1 MRTKMK
7 ISMLLLMVILLSV
20 GSIAGIAGAE
30 QEKKTIILGTS
41 ADYMPYEFHKTID
54 GVDTIVGFDIEIAKE
69 IAKDLGAEL
78 VIKDTSFDALLP
90 ELTSG
95 RVDFVISGMNPTEE
109 RRKSIDFS
117 IPYYRAEQSI
127 VVRKEDQEKYST
139 MESLEGARIGVQKAS
154 VQEGIAANIPNAQ
167 VTSLD
172 KIPDLLL
179 QLDTGRVDAVIAEY
193 PIANA
198 NMDIE
203 TMAITDAKPVSEN
216 DEYAV
221 GVRKGNEELLN
232 SINQTL
238 ERLVQNDLVQKYVD
252 EAGDLAAGRVKE
264 ELNTFEFFWKY
275 RDYYLK
281 GIQFTLLIS
290 ALGVFFGFILGLVL
304 ALMRMSGISI
314 LKFLSTAYIE
324 VFRGT
329 PMLVQLF
336 IIHYSLPAFDIKFT
350 PIQSGILTLSLNSAA
365 YLAEIFRAGIQGVDR
380 GQLEAARSLGMSRV
394 AAMRHIVLP
403 QAFKAVLPAIG
414 NEFIVIIK
422 ESSIVSFI
430 GVFDLMYQSQ
440 ILRGSTFAPLNPLLV
455 AAIIYFIL
463 TFTLSKLMGVLERRL
478 SASDHR

>member
-1 MRTKMK
+1 M
-7 ISMLLLMVILLSV
+7 SMLMLLVMLLSF
-20 GSIAGIAGAE
+20 GSVAGAE
-30 QEKKTIILGTS
+30 GVKKTIILGTS

-69 IAKDLGAEL
+69 IAKNLGAEL
-78 VIKDTSFDALLP
+78 IIKDTSFDALLP

-117 IPYYRAEQSI
+117 IPYYRAEQSVI
-127 VVRKEDQEKYST
+127 VRKEDEEKYST

-154 VQEGIAANIPNAQ
+154 VQEGIASKISNAT

-179 QLDTGRVDAVIAEY
+179 QLESGRVDAVIAEY

-198 NMDIE
+198 NMDAE
-203 TMAITDAKPVSEN
+203 TMAITAAVPQSEN

-221 GVRKGNEELLN
+221 GVRKNNEELLN

-238 ERLVQNDLVQKYVD
+238 QRLIENDLVQQYVD

-264 ELNTFEFFWKY
+264 QLNTVEFFWKY

-281 GIQFTLLIS
+281 GIQYTLLIS
-290 ALGVFFGFILGLVL
+290 ALGVFFGFILGLLL
-304 ALMRMSGISI
+304 ALMRMSGLAVLRWIAVS
-314 LKFLSTAYIE
+314 YIE
-324 VFRGT
+324 VLRGT

-336 IIHYSLPAFDIKFT
+336 IIHYSLTSFGINFT
-350 PIQSGILTLSLNSAA
+350 PIQSGVLTLSLNSAA

-380 GQLEAARSLGMSRV
+380 GQLEAARSLGMSRKQ
-394 AAMRHIVLP
+394 AMRHVILP
-403 QAFKAVLPAIG
+403 QAFKGVLPAIG

-430 GVFDLMYQSQ
+430 GVFDLMYQAQ
-440 ILRGSTFAPLNPLLV
+440 ILRGSTYAPLNPLLV

-463 TFTLSKLMGVLERRL
+463 TFTLSKLMGVLERKL
-478 SASDHR
+478 SSSDQR